1 MTSDLVERAQRGDHE
16 AFDALATAAYHR
28 LYAIARRILR
38 DGYAAEDAVQ
48 DALVKA
54 WREIQGLRDPAAFDA
69 WLHRLLVNAC
79 HDNARR
85 TRRRPI
91 ELPALP
97 IDREEPRDDLAQL
110 ADRDELER
118 AFLELSV
125 EHRAVLVLT
134 HYVGLPAPEVAR
146 SWGSRRGPSPH
157 ASITARERCARPEP
171 RRRDAAH
178 HPGART
184 MNESMDRVVAE
195 WLHEGPENGP
205 REGLERAL
213 AATRRVGQRPGW
225 TFPERWL
232 PMQLTMAR
240 TPSPRPILAIVLS
253 RC

>member
-1 MTSDLVERAQRGDHE
+1 VRQVTAPQSEESAVTSDLVERAQRGDHE

-54 WREIQGLRDPAAFDA
+54 WREIQGLRDPGAFDA

-79 HDNARR
+79 NDHARR
-85 TRRRPI
+85 TRRRPV

-97 IDREEPRDDLAQL
+97 IDRIEPRDDLAQL

-134 HYVGLPAPEVAR
+134 HYVGLPANEVSRILGIPPGTVASRLHYGAR
-146 SWGSRRGPSPH
+146 AMRAALGRSDATP
-157 ASITARERCARPEP
+157 ATNPEP
-171 RRRDAAH
+171 GR
-178 HPGART
+178 
-184 MNESMDRVVAE
+184 
-195 WLHEGPENGP
+195 
-205 REGLERAL
+205 
-213 AATRRVGQRPGW
+213 
-225 TFPERWL
+225 
-232 PMQLTMAR
+232 
-240 TPSPRPILAIVLS
+240 
-253 RC
+253 

>member
-16 AFDALATAAYHR
+16 AFDVLASAAYHR

-54 WREIQGLRDPAAFDA
+54 WREVRGLRDPAAFDA

-79 HDNARR
+79 NDHARR
-85 TRRRPI
+85 TGRRPI

-134 HYVGLPAPEVAR
+134 HYVGLPAPR
-146 SWGSRRGPSPH
+146 SPGCSGSRRGPSPH
-157 ASITARERCARPEP
+157 ASTTAREPCAR
-171 RRRDAAH
+171 
-178 HPGART
+178 
-184 MNESMDRVVAE
+184 
-195 WLHEGPENGP
+195 L
-205 REGLERAL
+205 
-213 AATRRVGQRPGW
+213 
-225 TFPERWL
+225 
-232 PMQLTMAR
+232 
-240 TPSPRPILAIVLS
+240 
-253 RC
+253 